1 MDKIKYQEMVVR
13 KAMDSIAW
21 QILKY
26 DLTVMRRLYQGHE
39 LIDITDSNLESE
51 LRYID
56 KYLEENPTG
65 FVLISDLTSFVQVG
79 DVVNLSL
86 QKGIQIIELKEG
98 KKNGEIFQ
106 IIDTLKEIDCP
117 YYLKTTLENMDK
129 KTREQFVREIKQ
141 IGRGLEVSKTI
152 NEGVGTDLFTGL
164 SVKIDKNEIELET
177 FQEIINK
184 LLQ

>member
-86 QKGIQIIELKEG
+86 QKGMQIIELKEG

-106 IIDTLKEIDCP
+106 IMIHLK
-117 YYLKTTLENMDK
+117 
-129 KTREQFVREIKQ
+129 R
-141 IGRGLEVSKTI
+141 
-152 NEGVGTDLFTGL
+152 
-164 SVKIDKNEIELET
+164 
-177 FQEIINK
+177 
-184 LLQ
+184 